1 MAEKSPLVGA
11 ARGVTPIGVPSA
23 GLSLGWMLAS
33 RANLRFARRESDN
46 VRAPRRQDQS
56 RVAGQEAWQEC
67 SEGMPIFC
75 PKNGVHFSPC
85 GGVSLHGPDR
95 GSQEAGAR
103 HDGCCRFDH
112 AGSERPMKSIVRK

>member
-23 GLSLGWMLAS
+23 GLSVGWMLAS

-75 PKNGVHFSPC
+75 PKNGVHFIP
-85 GGVSLHGPDR
+85 SLEPPKWPVAYEVWR
-95 GSQEAGAR
+95 PKPGAR
-103 HDGCCRFDH
+103 FQ
-112 AGSERPMKSIVRK
+112 